1 MTKQTMTYESA
12 LEELQQVVEDLRN
25 EMISIDQI
33 TTKVARAKELI
44 EFCKNKLRKVESELE

>member
-44 EFCKNKLRKVESELE
+44 ELCKNKLRKVESELE